1 MVVYKEWL
9 IALSQCVPFKD
20 LHEIIH
26 QEWNN
31 SSNKSLKALFI
42 LMGSINYYYYFH
54 VLEARLWGWEFL
66 GLILKEIATSVF
78 NHILYYWCSSSNI
91 CPFEWDNFIAKPVFQ
106 D

>member
-1 MVVYKEWL
+1 MVAYKEWL

-42 LMGSINYYYYFH
+42 LMGSIIIIIIFM
-54 VLEARLWGWEFL
+54 F
-66 GLILKEIATSVF
+66 
-78 NHILYYWCSSSNI
+78 
-91 CPFEWDNFIAKPVFQ
+91 
-106 D
+106 

>member
-1 MVVYKEWL
+1 MVAYKKWL

-42 LMGSINYYYYFH
+42 LMVSIIIIIIFM
-54 VLEARLWGWEFL
+54 F
-66 GLILKEIATSVF
+66 
-78 NHILYYWCSSSNI
+78 
-91 CPFEWDNFIAKPVFQ
+91 
-106 D
+106 